1 MAPVVPAPEAFDAL
15 DLRRILWASMKRND
29 DPTGQK
35 TDVPVLRYAVI
46 LGIIVL
52 IGVVAAVVVGRSSQN
67 VRPTAIET
75 SPSPG
80 VSMGPT
86 PRY

>member
-1 MAPVVPAPEAFDAL
+1 MAADVPAPEAFDAL
-15 DLRRILWASMKRND
+15 PLVPILYRRMNND
-29 DPTGQK
+29 DDSK
-35 TDVPVLRYAVI
+35 VRRSDVPVLRYAVL
-46 LGIIVL
+46 LGIIVFVGL
-52 IGVVAAVVVGRSSQN
+52 IAAVVVGRNAQN
-67 VRPTAIET
+67 ARPTATGT

>member
-1 MAPVVPAPEAFDAL
+1 MGHTL
-15 DLRRILWASMKRND
+15 ASMNRND
-29 DPTGQK
+29 DSPVRK
-35 TDVPVLRYAVI
+35 SDVPVLRYAVI
-46 LGIIVL
+46 LGLIVL
-52 IGVVAAVVVGRSSQN
+52 VGVVAAVAVGRSAQN
-67 VRPTAIET
+67 ARPTAVAA

>member
-1 MAPVVPAPEAFDAL
+1 MTRSRLGEY
-15 DLRRILWASMKRND
+15 WASMKNND
-29 DPTGQK
+29 NPTGGRS
-35 TDVPVLRYAVI
+35 DVPVMRYAVI
-46 LGIIVL
+46 LGIIVF
-52 IGVVAAVVVGRSSQN
+52 IGVLASVFVGRSSEN
-67 VRPTAIET
+67 ARPTATNT

>member
-1 MAPVVPAPEAFDAL
+1 
-15 DLRRILWASMKRND
+15 MKSDN
-29 DPTGQK
+29 DPTNQR

-46 LGIIVL
+46 LGIIVFIGL
-52 IGVVAAVVVGRSSQN
+52 IAAVIVGRSSQN
-67 VRPTAIET
+67 ARPTALNS

>member
-1 MAPVVPAPEAFDAL
+1 MKSDNDPLGQRAQPPVV
-15 DLRRILWASMKRND
+15 
-29 DPTGQK
+29 
-35 TDVPVLRYAVI
+35 RYAAI
-46 LGIIVL
+46 IGIIVVV
-52 IGVVAAVVVGRSSQN
+52 GVFAAVIVGRSTEN
-67 VRPTAIET
+67 ARPTAIST